1 MTSTNKKPE
10 LTCPLCGK
18 PSVDGKEHQECMDRE
33 AAGTG
38 ELDKIE
44 AEQREG
50 LNEGAETPPG
60 EDEIPGEQPPIYL
73 QDEPPD
79 GKVNIIKWA
88 LMHGI
93 TEEELKADPQ
103 HNTRTVDICAQ
114 ELEKD
119 GYRKRP
125 PRPPKDEKKTSV
137 ATTPPGKGVQTYAKG
152 SPPEAIIESMDL
164 PIVDGQIVGFESGMK
179 FGARMV
185 VMGVRIAQ
193 ELSALGIQQVKPL
206 IELSRDARMGEEGA
220 AKSAA
225 TEAAMSAASMVQQNL
240 VPYLANIGKPA
251 EANPMQGMM
260 VRTMEP
266 IIQRLMGGLI
276 PGGGPQQAQGWTKR
290 QE

>member
-1 MTSTNKKPE
+1 M
-10 LTCPLCGK
+10 
-18 PSVDGKEHQECMDRE
+18 
-33 AAGTG
+33 G
-38 ELDKIE
+38 ELDDIE
-44 AEQREG
+44 NEQREG
-50 LNEGAETPPG
+50 LNESAEIPQG
-60 EDEIPGEQPPIYL
+60 EAEIPGELPPIYL

-88 LMHGI
+88 LMHDI

-103 HNTRTVDICAQ
+103 HNNRTVDICAQ

-125 PRPPKDEKKTSV
+125 TKPSKEEKRLMVTG
-137 ATTPPGKGVQTYAKG
+137 APPGKSVQTYAKG
-152 SPPEAIIESMDL
+152 SPPEAIIESMEL

-206 IELSRDARMGEEGA
+206 IELSRDARSGEEAAAKNAAIEAATGA
-220 AKSAA
+220 A
-225 TEAAMSAASMVQQNL
+225 AMIQQNL
-240 VPYLANIGKPA
+240 APYLANMGKAP
-251 EANPMQGMM
+251 ETNPMQGMM

-266 IIQRLMGGLI
+266 IIQKLMGSLI
-276 PGGGPQQAQGWTKR
+276 PGMGPQQAQGWTRK

>member
-1 MTSTNKKPE
+1 MDTLE
-10 LTCPLCGK
+10 D
-18 PSVDGKEHQECMDRE
+18 VAKEQ
-33 AAGTG
+33 G
-38 ELDKIE
+38 
-44 AEQREG
+44 EG
-50 LNEGAETPPG
+50 LNEGAETPTG
-60 EDEIPGEQPPIYL
+60 EPEIPGELPPIYL

-88 LMHGI
+88 LMHDI
-93 TEEELKADPQ
+93 SEEDLKADPQ
-103 HNTRTVDICAQ
+103 HNNRTVDICAQ

-125 PRPPKDEKKTSV
+125 AKPAKE
-137 ATTPPGKGVQTYAKG
+137 PPGSKLLPANHAGKTAQVFAKG
-152 SPPEAIIESMDL
+152 SPPEALIDSLDL

-206 IELSRDARMGEEGA
+206 IELSRDARSGEEAAAKNAAMEAATGA
-220 AKSAA
+220 A
-225 TEAAMSAASMVQQNL
+225 AMIQQNL
-240 VPYLANIGKPA
+240 TPYLANMTKPP

-260 VRTMEP
+260 VRTMGPLME
-266 IIQRLMGGLI
+266 RLMSGLL
-276 PGGGPQQAQGWTKR
+276 PGGAGPQQAVGWTKR

>member
-1 MTSTNKKPE
+1 M
-10 LTCPLCGK
+10 
-18 PSVDGKEHQECMDRE
+18 
-33 AAGTG
+33 G
-38 ELDKIE
+38 ELGEIE
-44 AEQREG
+44 NEQHEG
-50 LNEGAETPPG
+50 LNEGAEVPPD
-60 EDEIPGEQPPIYL
+60 EPEIPGEQPPIYL

-125 PRPPKDEKKTSV
+125 PKPEKP
-137 ATTPPGKGVQTYAKG
+137 PPGSKLQTANHTGKIPQVFAKG

-240 VPYLANIGKPA
+240 APYLANIGKPA

-266 IIQRLMGGLI
+266 IIQKLMGGLI
-276 PGGGPQQAQGWTKR
+276 PGMGPQQAAGWTKR